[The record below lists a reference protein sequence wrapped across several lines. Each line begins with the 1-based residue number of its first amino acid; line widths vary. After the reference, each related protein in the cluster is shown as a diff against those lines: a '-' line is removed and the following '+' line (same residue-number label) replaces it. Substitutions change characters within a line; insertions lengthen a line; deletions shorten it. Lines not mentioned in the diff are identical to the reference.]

1 MRGEGGPGQS
11 EYPHLPADRWMLR
24 VGHGIGS
31 HDRGKIGWS
40 KSLADSCQ
48 WRIGPGRDCH

>member
-40 KSLADSCQ
+40 KSLADSC
-48 WRIGPGRDCH
+48 